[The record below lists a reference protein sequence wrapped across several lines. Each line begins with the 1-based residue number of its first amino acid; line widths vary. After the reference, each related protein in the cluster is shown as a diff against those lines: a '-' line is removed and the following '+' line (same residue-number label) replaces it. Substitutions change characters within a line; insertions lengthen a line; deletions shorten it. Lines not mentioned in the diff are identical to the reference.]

1 MSYDSCEYISKN
13 DKGEFRMQN
22 MGSIDLAIVILMLV
36 YTVKFSLTAIKLR
49 TENVS
54 KSLFHLLI
62 VVISLY
68 VLYLKIAA

>member
-1 MSYDSCEYISKN
+1 
-13 DKGEFRMQN
+13 MQN